1 MQARLPSLQSIF
13 QVYAVAAFMFS
24 AWTITAFLWKLSA
37 WFMILN
43 LGEIF
48 AIFSY
53 GMAVNFL
60 ESLLLLLLLLGLS
73 FLLPSS
79 LLRDDFAVRG
89 SILAAG
95 IVGAMMA
102 FVRLQMA
109 LGMAAG
115 SSLWLAPLAVLVVT
129 AILLLAAPRARFL
142 RSAVSWI
149 SDRLTIFLYLLV
161 PLFVLLS
168 LYVAF
173 RNLT

>member
-1 MQARLPSLQSIF
+1 MQARLPSLQSIL
-13 QVYAVAAFMFS
+13 QVYAVAAFLFS

-37 WFMILN
+37 WLMILN
-43 LGEIF
+43 LGEILT
-48 AIFSY
+48 IFSY
-53 GMAVNFL
+53 GMVVNFV
-60 ESLLLLLLLLGLS
+60 ESLLVLLALLCVS

-79 LLRDDFAVRG
+79 LLRDDFVVRG

-102 FVRLQMA
+102 FTRLQMA
-109 LGMAAG
+109 IGMAAG
-115 SSLWLAPLAVLVVT
+115 ASLWLAPIAVLLFT
-129 AILLLAAPRARFL
+129 AILLVTAPRVRFL
-142 RSAVSWI
+142 RVAVAWI

-173 RNLT
+173 RNFT